1 MMITNVFN
9 RLWKLCLLGVVI
21 FNSGCG
27 DLLQKQP
34 DLKIELFTVT
44 PAAVAAPLANQAQTI
59 TITRRVNSS
68 TGKYDLSW
76 LIAPLDAMLETT
88 GSAAEFSQFKPPYEN
103 SRGRFLAADY
113 LCSESACVNA
123 VFVSVCTYR
132 TVTPATGTDQTLTRE
147 IRCEDSS
154 LKIAPGKYQWFAV
167 ANTSVGKEVFQD
179 SAQSRF
185 SGNITLE

>member
-1 MMITNVFN
+1 MPTDAFS
-9 RLWKLCLLGVVI
+9 RFKQLCLVGVVLC
-21 FNSGCG
+21 NASCG
-27 DLLQKQP
+27 DLFQKQP
-34 DLKIELFTVT
+34 DLTIESFAVT
-44 PAAVAAPLANQAQTI
+44 PSVVAAPAGSQAQTI

-68 TGKYDLSW
+68 TGQYDLSW

-103 SRGRFLAADY
+103 SREQFLAADY

-132 TVTPATGTDQTLTRE
+132 AVAPATGTNQTLTRE
-147 IRCEDSS
+147 IRCGDTS
-154 LKIAPGKYQWFAV
+154 LKIAPRKYQWFAV
-167 ANTSVGKEVFQD
+167 ANTSVGREVFKD